1 MTNVERERNAAPSY
15 GEQTKLALENFP
27 DCGRRVRD
35 VPDFVRSYAL
45 VKAACAKANVELGVL
60 DSERGRAVERAA
72 RSVAAL
78 EHLAAFPIPLI
89 QGGGGTSTNMNMN
102 EVIAVLATELLDDD
116 GSGTQSAEAIHPNDH
131 VNASQSTNDTYPT
144 AMALTLMDIA
154 QPTLAAFDLL
164 RLALLEQARRGRA
177 IRRLGRTCLQDAV
190 TLTIEDTHGA
200 HATLVETCSD
210 NLRRSLS
217 RLSAVP
223 LGGTVLGTGV
233 GAPEGFAQLAVKWLT
248 VLSERELTVPGN
260 IFAAMAHLDTYASVA
275 DACKQ
280 SAMVL
285 ARIAADLRWLAAGP
299 VGGPGEVVLPVLQ
312 AGSSI
317 MPGKINPIVPEL
329 VMQFSFRVRGAAH
342 TVDLAVASGELEL
355 NVMEPV
361 IFDSLLS
368 CLEALRL
375 SAEFFAEKCVSG
387 LEWNRGAVEH
397 SLDGA
402 LDAYVHLARSAGYAT
417 ATADLR
423 RRSAPDSGT
432 TAPPPDRQGHR
443 GFEPHT

>member
-1 MTNVERERNAAPSY
+1 MTNGRNAAPSF

-27 DCGRRVRD
+27 NCGRRLRD

-45 VKAACAKANVELGVL
+45 VKAACAKANIELGVL

-78 EHLAAFPIPLI
+78 EHLAAFPIALI

-102 EVIAVLATELLDDD
+102 EVIALLATELLNGDRT
-116 GSGTQSAEAIHPNDH
+116 GTHPADAIHPNDH

-154 QPTLAAFDLL
+154 QPTLAALDLL
-164 RLALLEQARRGRA
+164 RQALLDQARRGREL
-177 IRRLGRTCLQDAV
+177 RRLGRTCLQDAV
-190 TLTIEDTHGA
+190 ALTVEDTHGA
-200 HATLVETCSD
+200 HATMVETCSD
-210 NLRRSLS
+210 GLRASLS
-217 RLSAVP
+217 RLCAVP

-233 GAPEGFAQLAVKWLT
+233 GAPEGFAQLAVKWLS

-260 IFAAMAHLDTYASVA
+260 VFATMAHLDTYASVA
-275 DACKQ
+275 DSCKQ

-299 VGGPGEVVLPVLQ
+299 VGGPGEVILPVLQ

-317 MPGKINPIVPEL
+317 MPGKINPVVPEL
-329 VMQFSFRVRGAAH
+329 VMQISFRVRGAAH

-361 IFDSLLS
+361 IFDSLLT

-375 SAEFFAEKCVSG
+375 SAELFAEKCVSG
-387 LEWNRGAVEH
+387 LEWDRGAVGR
-397 SLDGA
+397 SLEGA
-402 LDAYVHLARSAGYAT
+402 LDAYVDLARSAGYAT
-417 ATADLR
+417 ATEDIR
-423 RRSAPDSGT
+423 RRTGTGSGPT
-432 TAPPPDRQGHR
+432 VR
-443 GFEPHT
+443 PHTDAASEDSNRTPEA